1 MLNGQ
6 KTIESRFSKNKIAP
20 YEKITKDDI
29 VLVKKSGGNIV
40 AYFTIKEVLFFDL
53 QDYAIKNIKAKYN
66 KELCVEDTF
75 WENKKDSHYATLI
88 KIDKLVKLKHFQSI
102 KKECKLGFCFKNGS
116 YRPTYVIILLKVV
129 DNYHFYRVFIKNKKL
144 VKGCEVNDLKRTN

>member
-1 MLNGQ
+1 MYKEIVDNLKLQLSNEEYQLFKISNIHLGIFTDPCLTYMLNGQ
-6 KTIESRFSKNKIAP
+6 KTIESRFSKNRIAP

-53 QDYAIKNIKAKYN
+53 QDYAIENIKAKYN

-88 KIDKLVKLKHFQSI
+88 KIDKLVKLKPFPI
-102 KKECKLGFCFKNGS
+102 NKKGMQ
-116 YRPTYVIILLKVV
+116 TWIIL
-129 DNYHFYRVFIKNKKL
+129 H
-144 VKGCEVNDLKRTN
+144 

>member
-1 MLNGQ
+1 MYKEIVDNLKLQLSNEEYQLFKNSNIHLGIFTEPCLTYMLNGQ

-20 YEKITKDDI
+20 YEKIIKDDI

-53 QDYAIKNIKAKYN
+53 QDYAIENIKAKYN

-88 KIDKLVKLKHFQSI
+88 KIDKLVKLKPFSI
-102 KKECKLGFCFKNGS
+102 NKKGMQ
-116 YRPTYVIILLKVV
+116 TWILLQK
-129 DNYHFYRVFIKNKKL
+129 
-144 VKGCEVNDLKRTN
+144 

>member
-1 MLNGQ
+1 MYKEIVDNLKLQLSNEEYQLFKNSNIHLGIFTEPCLTYMLNGQ

-53 QDYAIKNIKAKYN
+53 QDYRIENIKAKYS
-66 KELCVEDTF
+66 KELCVEYTF

-88 KIDKLVKLKHFQSI
+88 KIDKLVKLKPFPI
-102 KKECKLGFCFKNGS
+102 
-116 YRPTYVIILLKVV
+116 
-129 DNYHFYRVFIKNKKL
+129 NKKGMQTWL
-144 VKGCEVNDLKRTN
+144 ILH